1 MFLGLIDVAVEID
14 HYPLELRV
22 RVYKLDDGYVVLLFG
37 KLRIIICIGDH
48 KNEIKQ
54 DAVRTNVIPNSG
66 DIQRRD

>member
-22 RVYKLDDGYVVLLFG
+22 RVYKLDDGYVFLLFG

-48 KNEIKQ
+48 KYEIKQ
-54 DAVRTNVIPNSG
+54 DAVRADVGIDSRDIP
-66 DIQRRD
+66 RRD